1 VIHQCCG
8 ILGLLCSGIILCS
21 CVTDEYKSS
30 APPLSDQSLKR
41 LQEIAENEMQRGNTL
56 SLRFHATLN
65 VIGQLPYDKSTLPV
79 VSPTGEFIATSVGIA
94 PEKST
99 LLAEPG
105 SPSPLATGVEI
116 WKLNKSKGT
125 FESVFNL
132 DPPLLLGRSADAEG
146 FLIESPSPEGARR
159 IGKVAWET
167 GELTW
172 LVADGRVN
180 AFATI
185 GPDGQ
190 LAWSSREVNQSGFTL
205 VVRNNQGRELEI
217 GPNGG
222 NWFFPTWSTR
232 NNRLYAFWLSPNM
245 DMKVVSML
253 TISSKAMSD
262 SMTKLHI
269 GENGSPEILHRTVA
283 TQYVI
288 QDLPAPPRE
297 ELLFWHPNEKYLVGW
312 DPEESSPYILLS
324 DAMAATHDVSGRYVI
339 STSKDL
345 RYVDPSRMHQAIR
358 LHNEVAIP
366 FRTSD
371 DSGLF
376 LVLTPGSD
384 RVAVRTLIPITM
396 APTATSTMPSS

>member
-1 VIHQCCG
+1 MIHQCCG

-99 LLAEPG
+99 LLAQPG

-217 GPNGG
+217 GPQRWKLVLSNMEHSEQPTVRLLAFTEYGHEGRQHADHLLKSDVGLNDSAQYWRERITG
-222 NWFFPTWSTR
+222 NTAPYSR
-232 NNRLYAFWLSPNM
+232 NPIRHS
-245 DMKVVSML
+245 
-253 TISSKAMSD
+253 
-262 SMTKLHI
+262 
-269 GENGSPEILHRTVA
+269 GSPRT
-283 TQYVI
+283 
-288 QDLPAPPRE
+288 
-297 ELLFWHPNEKYLVGW
+297 
-312 DPEESSPYILLS
+312 
-324 DAMAATHDVSGRYVI
+324 AA
-339 STSKDL
+339 
-345 RYVDPSRMHQAIR
+345 
-358 LHNEVAIP
+358 
-366 FRTSD
+366 
-371 DSGLF
+371 
-376 LVLTPGSD
+376 
-384 RVAVRTLIPITM
+384 
-396 APTATSTMPSS
+396 